1 MSTDNKTEI
10 IEKQKMEE
18 NVIHNIKILVEND
31 VQQKPQEKN
40 GSLFVFNYPKN
51 VPKKAKLI
59 FSDLQKF
66 QI

>member
-40 GSLFVFNYPKN
+40 PTNLRKQSH
-51 VPKKAKLI
+51 
-59 FSDLQKF
+59 D
-66 QI
+66 